1 MLRKKD
7 LEQLDYLD
15 REIKYY
21 DNKIA
26 NYKPAEVV
34 VDSVRA
40 SSAQFPFIQHTV
52 LIEGLEK
59 KTGLDEYYE
68 KRNKFKRQ
76 LQEKKKQIE
85 DKLEEIDDPK
95 IRLIINF
102 RYFDRMTW
110 NDVAKELDM
119 SSEDSARMC
128 LNRYFESQEEKRE
141 C

>member
-21 DNKIA
+21 DSKIA

-40 SSAQFPFIQHTV
+40 SSAQFPYVQHTV

-59 KTGLDEYYE
+59 KTGLDEYYDR
-68 KRNKFKRQ
+68 RNKFKLQ
-76 LQEKKKQIE
+76 LQDKKKQIE
-85 DKLEEIDDPK
+85 DQLEEIEDPK

-102 RYFDRMTW
+102 RYIDKKTW
-110 NDVAKELDM
+110 NEVAQKLDM
-119 SSEDSARMC
+119 PSEDSARMC

-141 C
+141 Y